1 MPPAI
6 APIQVVMIPIRA
18 ENNPAVMIAIQNMKK
33 QLEEAGIRCKI
44 DDRDIRPGSKYYDWE
59 IKGVP
64 IRIELGP
71 RDLES
76 KAAMMAP
83 RIGEKQSFLI
93 DDTVEFIQNSLTNIA
108 SQLRKNSQNH
118 FNSILRPMPAF
129 TIEDGRLNTDELI
142 EEGYIYEMPFSGT
155 DAHAEIME
163 KNTGLGFLGE
173 ATTPYTEEM
182 VCPFTNQKT
191 TNRVL
196 LSRSY

>member
-18 ENNPAVMIAIQNMKK
+18 ENNPEVMIAIQNMKE
-33 QLEEAGIRCKI
+33 QLKNAGIRCKI

-64 IRIELGP
+64 LRIELGP

-83 RIGEKQSFLI
+83 RIGEKKSFLM
-93 DDTVEFIQNSLTNIA
+93 DNAEFIQNSLASIA
-108 SQLRKNSQNH
+108 SQLREKNSQNH

-129 TIEDGRLNTDELI
+129 TIEDGKLKTDELI
-142 EEGYIYEMPFSGT
+142 EEGYIYELPFW
-155 DAHAEIME
+155 
-163 KNTGLGFLGE
+163 
-173 ATTPYTEEM
+173 Y
-182 VCPFTNQKT
+182 
-191 TNRVL
+191 
-196 LSRSY
+196 